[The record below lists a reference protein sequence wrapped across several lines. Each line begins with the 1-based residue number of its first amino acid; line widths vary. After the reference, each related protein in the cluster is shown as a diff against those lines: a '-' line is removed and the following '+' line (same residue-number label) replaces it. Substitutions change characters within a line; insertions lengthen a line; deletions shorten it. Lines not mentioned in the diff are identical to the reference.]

1 MKQNKTKE
9 VLTEIFF
16 EIQNKVILEPK
27 EKSSEYRDGW
37 QECCLRIQ
45 QVLKEKMDETENL

>member
-16 EIQNKVILEPK
+16 EIQNNVILEPK
-27 EKSSEYRDGW
+27 RKSLDYEDGW
-37 QECCLRIQ
+37 QECCMRIQ
-45 QVLKEKMDETENL
+45 QILKDKMNETE